1 MWTSEPQEAR
11 QAGQGTLWTPSL
23 PRDLERFAGAGR
35 IQGQGHPG
43 EREREREMRDGQV
56 DR

>member
-35 IQGQGHPG
+35 ILGHPG
-43 EREREREMRDGQV
+43 EREREMRDGQV
-56 DR
+56 ER